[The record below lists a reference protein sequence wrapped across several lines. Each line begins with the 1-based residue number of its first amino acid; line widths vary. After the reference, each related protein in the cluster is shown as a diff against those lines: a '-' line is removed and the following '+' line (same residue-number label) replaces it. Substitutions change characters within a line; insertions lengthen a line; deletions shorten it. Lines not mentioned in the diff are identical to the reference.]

1 MSKCLFV
8 WALLVLSFCM
18 VLIPSP
24 WSRPSLLMLVLLL
37 LLLLLLLVVRCPS
50 CFVLFLTPFLSFK
63 CRISA
68 FETNEFCVR
77 VVLCT
82 SGLPADLPAFFPQTL
97 GSTPQVHHKIHK
109 CASSQQTQ
117 NATIRPE

>member
-24 WSRPSLLMLVLLL
+24 WSRSRPSLLHAAAAAACGALPVM
-37 LLLLLLLVVRCPS
+37 
-50 CFVLFLTPFLSFK
+50 
-63 CRISA
+63 
-68 FETNEFCVR
+68 R

-82 SGLPADLPAFFPQTL
+82 GGLPADLPAFFPQTL
-97 GSTPQVHHKIHK
+97 GSTPQVHHKRHK